1 MPEGDFTGL
10 PWSQFILKEGLRQ
23 AAHVGAH
30 WAAEGASGVVEG
42 KCVTAPAAPAV
53 LDEHFW
59 QRLAGV
65 VQGACVPERSA
76 LQSVAQE
83 PVLIVGVLVALVGSF
98 FLGRCTSRR
107 PRRDNGA
114 YTGPAR
120 RGRGSLDGPQ
130 TW

>member
-1 MPEGDFTGL
+1 MPEGDSTGL

-30 WAAEGASGVVEG
+30 WAAEGASGLVEG
-42 KCVTAPAAPAV
+42 KCVTAPAE
-53 LDEHFW
+53 LDEQFW

-65 VQGACVPERSA
+65 VQGACVPERGA
-76 LQSVAQE
+76 WQSVAQE

-107 PRRDNGA
+107 PRQDNVA